1 LRGGHE
7 RAESRVLDR
16 SQYQVCPRSK
26 ESADERLGSAGYDSA
41 WSTLLLREDKF
52 GAEVDP
58 MWITQLSHWDRALDL
73 QNQKESPE
81 EVTTFN
87 AFNTRMICCKSSLNV
102 ARPKLI
108 ADHALGQ
115 FDRGYELAQSHY
127 EGLDDHQ
134 RRKTSHWA
142 TAAAWH
148 MVCHASSQVADDQN
162 DFDAMGDY
170 LAFHPKGTSKSIYKA
185 IIDVQS
191 GEYPSAY
198 HHIQKAQALAHDELQ
213 NQLAIGPQVALK
225 TLAKTECLVELNEVI
240 QYKSQPEMRDHILSV
255 WRARFKRSHDD
266 PNSWLKRLQVW
277 TLACDPTT
285 PALQHCYLDCAKL
298 CESNGMHEVAKRI
311 LERVTPAN
319 HPPVS
324 SLALP

>member
-1 LRGGHE
+1 
-7 RAESRVLDR
+7 
-16 SQYQVCPRSK
+16 
-26 ESADERLGSAGYDSA
+26 LGSAGYDSA

-87 AFNTRMICCKSSLNV
+87 AFNTRMICCRSSLDM
-102 ARPKLI
+102 AEGKLI

-148 MVCHASSQVADDQN
+148 MVRH
-162 DFDAMGDY
+162 
-170 LAFHPKGTSKSIYKA
+170 T
-185 IIDVQS
+185 
-191 GEYPSAY
+191 
-198 HHIQKAQALAHDELQ
+198 
-213 NQLAIGPQVALK
+213 
-225 TLAKTECLVELNEVI
+225 
-240 QYKSQPEMRDHILSV
+240 
-255 WRARFKRSHDD
+255 
-266 PNSWLKRLQVW
+266 
-277 TLACDPTT
+277 
-285 PALQHCYLDCAKL
+285 KL
-298 CESNGMHEVAKRI
+298 
-311 LERVTPAN
+311 
-319 HPPVS
+319 
-324 SLALP
+324 